1 MCGITGYVGS
11 RPAVRT
17 VVDMLRRLE
26 YRGYDSAG
34 VAVAGDADVSVVKAA
49 GKLAVLEGLLSD
61 EWEKHGVAIAHTRWA
76 THGGPTTPN
85 AHPHYSGDGTI
96 ALIHNGI
103 IENYQELKTILTI
116 PSLAFFALM
125 LPLVGIGN
133 TAPIIALTGYALL
146 PIARNTLAGLRSVDP
161 AVVESARGMG
171 MSGTQRL
178 IQMELPV
185 AWPVILTGIRVA
197 TLLTVGIAAVAVL
210 VGGDGLGDEIYSG
223 IRRLGSAGAT
233 EALFGGTLAILVI
246 ALAFDAVY
254 QFIGRL
260 TTSKGLQ

>member
-1 MCGITGYVGS
+1 MGAFIDYLTAPGTMDVLIEQSIEHITLVGTAIIMAVIIGVSLGIVAHRS
-11 RPAVRT
+11 SLLRT
-17 VVDMLRRLE
+17 PIMN
-26 YRGYDSAG
+26 
-34 VAVAGDADVSVVKAA
+34 
-49 GKLAVLEGLLSD
+49 VLSL
-61 EWEKHGVAIAHTRWA
+61 
-76 THGGPTTPN
+76 
-85 AHPHYSGDGTI
+85 
-96 ALIHNGI
+96 
-103 IENYQELKTILTI
+103 ILTI

-210 VGGDGLGDEIYSG
+210 VGGDGLGDEIYAG

-233 EALFGGTLAILVI
+233 EQLFGGTLAILVI
-246 ALAFDAVY
+246 ALAFDAAY
-254 QFIGRL
+254 QLVGRL

>member
-1 MCGITGYVGS
+1 MGAFIEYLTAPGTLDVLIEQGIEHITLVGI
-11 RPAVRT
+11 
-17 VVDMLRRLE
+17 
-26 YRGYDSAG
+26 
-34 VAVAGDADVSVVKAA
+34 SVI
-49 GKLAVLEGLLSD
+49 LAVIIGVSLGIVAHRSSLLRNPIMNVLS
-61 EWEKHGVAIAHTRWA
+61 
-76 THGGPTTPN
+76 
-85 AHPHYSGDGTI
+85 
-96 ALIHNGI
+96 L
-103 IENYQELKTILTI
+103 ILTI

-178 IQMELPV
+178 LQMELPV

-197 TLLTVGIAAVAVL
+197 TQLTVGIAAVAVL

-223 IRRLGSAGAT
+223 IRRLGSAGAF
-233 EALFGGTLAILVI
+233 EALLGGTLAILVI
-246 ALAFDAVY
+246 ALALDGLY
-254 QFIGRL
+254 QIIGRL

>member
-1 MCGITGYVGS
+1 MGAFI
-11 RPAVRT
+11 
-17 VVDMLRRLE
+17 E
-26 YRGYDSAG
+26 YLTA
-34 VAVAGDADVSVVKAA
+34 
-49 GKLAVLEGLLSD
+49 
-61 EWEKHGVAIAHTRWA
+61 
-76 THGGPTTPN
+76 P
-85 AHPHYSGDGTI
+85 GTI
-96 ALIHNGI
+96 DVLIEQSIEHITLVGTAIIMAVIIGVSLGI
-103 IENYQELKTILTI
+103 VAHRSSLLRTPIMNVLSLILTI

-125 LPLVGIGN
+125 LPLVGIGD

-210 VGGDGLGDEIYSG
+210 VGGSGLGDEIYAG

-233 EALFGGTLAILVI
+233 EQLFGGTLAILVI

-254 QFIGRL
+254 QLVGRL
-260 TTSKGLQ
+260 TTSMGLQ

>member
-1 MCGITGYVGS
+1 MGAFI
-11 RPAVRT
+11 
-17 VVDMLRRLE
+17 E
-26 YRGYDSAG
+26 YLTA
-34 VAVAGDADVSVVKAA
+34 
-49 GKLAVLEGLLSD
+49 
-61 EWEKHGVAIAHTRWA
+61 
-76 THGGPTTPN
+76 P
-85 AHPHYSGDGTI
+85 GTI
-96 ALIHNGI
+96 DVLIEQSIEHITLVGTAIIMAVIIGVSLGI
-103 IENYQELKTILTI
+103 VAHRSSLLRTPIMNVLSLILTI

-125 LPLVGIGN
+125 LPLVGIGD

-210 VGGDGLGDEIYSG
+210 VGGSGLGDEIYAG

-233 EALFGGTLAILVI
+233 EQLFGGTLAILVI

-254 QFIGRL
+254 QLVGRL

>member
-1 MCGITGYVGS
+1 MRGFIDYLTSPGTMDALIEQGIEHLTLVGVSVILAVIIGVSLGIIAHRS
-11 RPAVRT
+11 RP
-17 VVDMLRRLE
+17 LR
-26 YRGYDSAG
+26 GPIMN
-34 VAVAGDADVSVVKAA
+34 
-49 GKLAVLEGLLSD
+49 VLSL
-61 EWEKHGVAIAHTRWA
+61 
-76 THGGPTTPN
+76 
-85 AHPHYSGDGTI
+85 
-96 ALIHNGI
+96 
-103 IENYQELKTILTI
+103 ILTI

-146 PIARNTLAGLRSVDP
+146 PIARNTLAGLRSVDS

-171 MSGTQRL
+171 MSNTQRL

-197 TLLTVGIAAVAVL
+197 TQLTVGIAAVAVL

-223 IRRLGSAGAT
+223 IRRLGSAGAF
-233 EALFGGTLAILVI
+233 EALLGGTLAILII
-246 ALAFDAVY
+246 ALTLDALY
-254 QFIGRL
+254 QLVGRL

>member
-1 MCGITGYVGS
+1 MGAFI
-11 RPAVRT
+11 
-17 VVDMLRRLE
+17 E
-26 YRGYDSAG
+26 YLTA
-34 VAVAGDADVSVVKAA
+34 
-49 GKLAVLEGLLSD
+49 
-61 EWEKHGVAIAHTRWA
+61 
-76 THGGPTTPN
+76 P
-85 AHPHYSGDGTI
+85 GTI
-96 ALIHNGI
+96 DVLIEQSIEHITLVGTAIIMAVIIGVSLGI
-103 IENYQELKTILTI
+103 VAHRSSLLRTPIMNVLSLILTI

-125 LPLVGIGN
+125 LPLVGIGD

-146 PIARNTLAGLRSVDP
+146 PIARNTLAGLGSVDP

-210 VGGDGLGDEIYSG
+210 VGGSGLGDEIYAG

-233 EALFGGTLAILVI
+233 EQLFGGTLAILVI

-254 QFIGRL
+254 QLVGRL